1 MEINI
6 DTYIEIPRV
15 ASMHMCITTH
25 IGSSIAAYSASLVL
39 LYPLLYSEHI
49 KHIQVLG
56 FLPLYSYRSMI
67 LKKQRK
73 LTLNYLHM
81 KGSSP
86 SVEHELLSIKRE
98 QDTCKSLRIFKTK
111 LKKYKPPLDIYKRIL

>member
-1 MEINI
+1 VEINI

-25 IGSSIAAYSASLVL
+25 IGSSIAAYSASLIL

-67 LKKQRK
+67 LKKQKTDSYLPSYERK
-73 LTLNYLHM
+73 
-81 KGSSP
+81 
-86 SVEHELLSIKRE
+86 
-98 QDTCKSLRIFKTK
+98 
-111 LKKYKPPLDIYKRIL
+111 